1 MTVPSRSEF
10 MVLAQGGRLV
20 PVYREVFADHDTPVS
35 AFRKID
41 DGGFAF
47 LLESVEGGEKWGRY
61 SLLGSRPSLV
71 FTARGNDSEIRR
83 DGVVTRGTRAPLE
96 ELAALLDE
104 HQAVA
109 LPGLPRFCGGAV
121 GFFGY
126 DAVRWIERLPE
137 RAQRDLDLP
146 DAVFMFGDVVSVF
159 DNLTHTLKVVTHAR
173 GGSDPGAAYDRA
185 VLRLEAE
192 VTRLRAPLAW
202 AEPVGGGPLAEP
214 ESSVS
219 RAQFHVAV
227 EQAKEHIRAGDIFQ
241 VVLSHRM
248 SARVTHPAFEA
259 YRALRVTNP
268 SPYMYFLRLDGFSL
282 VGSSPEVLV
291 RRTDSVVEVRPI
303 AGTRPRGRTSDED
316 RRLEEE
322 LLASEKERAEHVM
335 LVDLGRNDIGRV
347 AEYGT
352 VETNEYMT
360 VERYSQVMH
369 LVSNVRGRARP
380 GLTPL
385 DVVRACFP
393 AGTVSGAPRVRAM
406 EIIDA
411 LEPVRRG
418 VYAGAVGHF
427 DYHGNLDLCIAIRT
441 LVYANG
447 RAHWG
452 VGAGIVADSVPE
464 HEWDETM
471 NKGRALW
478 LAVQRA
484 ERGTESS
491 AERGTESSAERGTES
506 SAERGTG

>member
-1 MTVPSRSEF
+1 
-10 MVLAQGGRLV
+10 
-20 PVYREVFADHDTPVS
+20 VS

-41 DGGFAF
+41 DGSFAF

-61 SLLGSRPSLV
+61 SLLGARPSLV
-71 FTARGNDSEIRR
+71 FTARGDRCQILR
-83 DGVVTRGTRAPLE
+83 RGTVTPCTRPPLE
-96 ELAALLDE
+96 ELADLLRA

-126 DAVRWIERLPE
+126 DAVRWFERLPS
-137 RAQRDLDLP
+137 RAKDDLGFP
-146 DAVFMFGDVVSVF
+146 DAVFVFGDVVSVF

-173 GGSDPGAAYDRA
+173 ADNDPDDAYSAAVA
-185 VLRLEAE
+185 RLEAE
-192 VTRLRAPLAW
+192 VTRLRTPLPWTDAAPHELQG
-202 AEPVGGGPLAEP
+202 EPQSSSQREP
-214 ESSVS
+214 
-219 RAQFHVAV
+219 FLGAV
-227 EQAKEHIRAGDIFQ
+227 ERAKEHIRAGDIFQ

-248 SARVTHPAFEA
+248 SARVHHPAFEA

-291 RRTDSVVEVRPI
+291 RRTDGVVEVRPI
-303 AGTRPRGRTSDED
+303 AGTRPRGRTPDED
-316 RRLEEE
+316 SRLEDE
-322 LLASEKERAEHVM
+322 LKASDKERAEHVM
-335 LVDLGRNDIGRV
+335 LVDLGRNDVGRV
-347 AEYGT
+347 AEFGT

-380 GLTPL
+380 DLAPL
-385 DVVRACFP
+385 DIVRACFP
-393 AGTVSGAPRVRAM
+393 AGTVSGAPKVRAM

-441 LVYANG
+441 LVYADG
-447 RAHWG
+447 QAH
-452 VGAGIVADSVPE
+452 
-464 HEWDETM
+464 
-471 NKGRALW
+471 
-478 LAVQRA
+478 
-484 ERGTESS
+484 
-491 AERGTESSAERGTES
+491 
-506 SAERGTG
+506 